1 MFKRVHIRNFKS
13 LGDVTVD
20 LGPVTVLIGR
30 SGTGKTNFVEALRF
44 LRDALLERNIAA
56 TQQRYGGW
64 EKIYCA
70 TGSKPHY
77 FFFDLTF
84 AAPGIASD
92 YRYQLR
98 YEFNPQGGGLRV
110 PEEKLALGGKVLFHH
125 QAGNWVSAPSL
136 VNPPKSHDV
145 MLGSISGVE
154 EVTVAYLVLT
164 NGLRCYDFPSG
175 ILRPQT
181 AHQPVKQQNSGGLS
195 DGGENYLQVF
205 NALVDNL
212 GAFGDRRRLIAALKC
227 LNRSV
232 VNIDPR
238 LPDRRTILVS
248 HEMEGKALVFD
259 LSQESEGFRRYLAYL
274 LALYQTPPKQTL
286 IFEEPEKAIHPGA
299 LAALADEFTLCA
311 EQGRGQVLLTSHSP
325 TLLNHFEPEQ
335 FRVAEIHN
343 HLTRIGPLAPDQVE
357 SLRKKLLDP
366 GELLTVD
373 PARITTPPVPVG

>member
-1 MFKRVHIRNFKS
+1 MLKRVHIRNFKS
-13 LGDVTVD
+13 LGDVVVD

-44 LRDALLERNIAA
+44 LRDALLDRNIVA

-64 EKIYCA
+64 EKLYCA
-70 TGSKPHY
+70 TGSKPD
-77 FFFDLTF
+77 FLWFDLTF
-84 AAPGIASD
+84 EAPGIAAD

-98 YEFNPQGGGLRV
+98 YEYNPQGGGFRI
-110 PEEKLALGGKVLFHH
+110 PEEKLALGDVALLHH
-125 QAGNWVSAPSL
+125 KDARWISAPSL
-136 VNPPKSHDV
+136 VNPAAPRDV
-145 MLGSISGVE
+145 MLGGISGVQE
-154 EVTVAYLVLT
+154 ITIAYLVLT
-164 NGLRCYDFPSG
+164 NGLGCYDFPSG
-175 ILRPQT
+175 VLRAQSPQ
-181 AHQPVKQQNSGGLS
+181 QPVPQHSPGGLS
-195 DGGENYLQVF
+195 DRGENYLPVF

-212 GAFGDRRRLIAALKC
+212 GAYGDRRRLVAALKC

-232 VNIDPR
+232 VNVDPR
-238 LPDRRTILVS
+238 LPDRQTILVS
-248 HEMEGKALVFD
+248 HEMEGKSLVFD

-286 IFEEPEKAIHPGA
+286 VFEEPEKAIHPGA
-299 LAALADEFTLCA
+299 LTALADEFTLGA

-357 SLRKKLLDP
+357 SLRQKLLDP

>member
-1 MFKRVHIRNFKS
+1 MLKRVHIRNFKS
-13 LGDVTVD
+13 LGDVSVE
-20 LGPVTVLIGR
+20 LGPVTVLVGR
-30 SGTGKTNFVEALRF
+30 SGTGKTNFVEAVRF
-44 LRDALLERNIAA
+44 LRDSLYERNIVA

-64 EKIYCA
+64 GNIYCA
-70 TGSKPHY
+70 TGPKPDFLH
-77 FFFDLTF
+77 FDVTF
-84 AAPGIASD
+84 EAPGVAAD
-92 YRYQLR
+92 FRYQLR
-98 YEFNPQGGGLRV
+98 HEYSPQGVGFRV
-110 PEEKLALGGKVLFHH
+110 LEEKLTLGDATLFH
-125 QAGNWVSAPSL
+125 QKDGRWSFPPAVVNQPAP
-136 VNPPKSHDV
+136 NTI
-145 MLGSISGVE
+145 MLGSVSGVQE
-154 EVTVAYLVLT
+154 ITIAYLMLT
-164 NGLRCYDFPSG
+164 HGLGCYDFPSAA
-175 ILRPQT
+175 LRSQAPQ
-181 AHQPVKQQNSGGLS
+181 QPALQQNPAGLS
-195 DGGENYLQVF
+195 DRGENYLQVF

-212 GAFGDRRRLIAALKC
+212 GAFGNRRRLAAALKC
-227 LNRSV
+227 LNDSV

-238 LPDRRTILVS
+238 LPDRQAILVS
-248 HEMEGKALVFD
+248 HAMDGKALVFD
-259 LSQESEGFRRYLAYL
+259 LNQESEGFRRYLAYL